1 MKLLHLDIP
10 TEQKI
15 EGKTYTYV
23 ERIKLH
29 VTNPDEHAYKLQFVC
44 AEPDS
49 PLPEIVKTQ
58 RHLSIRVA
66 DIDEEIAL
74 FDEIVFPPVKINET
88 LRIGFALKEGVLF
101 ELMEVSQPSN

>member
-1 MKLLHLDIP
+1 MKLLHLGIP

-29 VTNPDEHAYKLQFVC
+29 VTNPDEHAYKLQFIC

-74 FDEIVFPPVKINET
+74 FDEKT
-88 LRIGFALKEGVLF
+88 LAF
-101 ELMEVSQPSN
+101 EDAYQTVNYYTQHHRVYSLL